1 MWHED
6 KKHYL
11 LSGQQLNQILAMLQ
25 MISDRNP
32 DISKLNEFIRNLKDL
47 RAYND
52 ILDEFIFSDQKK
64 LPDEINPIG
73 KKDSMTLEEMLA
85 GLELRLMDKRD
96 EDNE

>member
-32 DISKLNEFIRNLKDL
+32 DIEKLNEFIRNLKDL

>member
-32 DISKLNEFIRNLKDL
+32 DIEKLN
-47 RAYND
+47 
-52 ILDEFIFSDQKK
+52 EFIFSDQKK
-64 LPDEINPIG
+64 MPDEIKPVG
-73 KKDSMTLEEMLA
+73 ERDSMTLEEMLA
-85 GLELRLMDKRD
+85 GLELRLMDRRNGK
-96 EDNE
+96 N